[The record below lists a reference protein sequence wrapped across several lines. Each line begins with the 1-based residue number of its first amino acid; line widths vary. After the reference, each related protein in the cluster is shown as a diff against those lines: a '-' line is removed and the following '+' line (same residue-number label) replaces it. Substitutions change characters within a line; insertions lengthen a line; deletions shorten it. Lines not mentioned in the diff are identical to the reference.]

1 MVSTRNTSRSNANPT
16 RMLNPPGGADSRPPG
31 QLEAIQANTD
41 EVEALRLVNQRLIE
55 EIEQLT
61 RQIQH
66 PREMRQTQEGH
77 DVPPPK
83 GRHEHSIPR
92 GIEAEAESSRT
103 RGHGPRLAPVEE
115 ENEAVHR
122 RRDEGEGPHH
132 TPPATG
138 EQAWEQ
144 RFRNLQQ
151 ELSRVKEVIKGRA
164 PDTMDTLVQQT
175 ESPFAP
181 EVLRYPLPTKFRM
194 PQLEA
199 FDDTKDP
206 VDHLNTYKN
215 QMELHGYP
223 DPVRCRAFATTLK
236 GLAMAWFNRIPPSTI
251 SSFKELS
258 IAFVSHF
265 IGARTYRKP
274 TYHLLTIK
282 QGTQENLKSYVQRF
296 NAESLKIDVLDEKFS
311 VTAFIAGLGVQSKD
325 LMFSIT
331 KNPQANMAE
340 VLAKAEKYING
351 EEALM
356 SKKENSSASKEKKTT
371 EKRRGR
377 SPKRQGD
384 QRRSSGGERERSPKR
399 RGNLRDR
406 LGPSQSERRRRYSP
420 QRFTPL
426 TASVSQV
433 LHEVQNEQF
442 LRWPAQMKSNP
453 ATRDNSKYCEFHRD
467 YGHRTDNCIQ
477 LRREIEYLI
486 QRGYLRRFISPGNQ
500 AQSQTQNQNQAPAQP
515 PPPRQTTIQ
524 HQQPLGE
531 IHVISGGFAGGGESS
546 SARKAH
552 LRSIRSADMGEVQ
565 SVSKMPRVDTT
576 ITFSDSDL
584 KGCQHPHDDPL
595 VIRAIVA
602 NTTIHRVL
610 VDNGSSADIIFASAF
625 DKMGIG
631 REKLEPVNTHLRGFS
646 GEKVL
651 PLGSVQLVLTLGEP
665 PCQATTTARFLIVDA
680 PSAYNML
687 LGRPSLNAI
696 KAVPSA
702 YHLVIKFPTVNGVG
716 MVRGDQRVARECY
729 TASMKQKAVDNVSI
743 GELDIRDEVLTRP
756 EPSEELEPVALDDDP
771 EHLAYIGSKLA
782 EGLKGPLTQFLRQN
796 RDIFAW
802 KQADMSGIDPTVITH
817 KLNTNPSFKPVKQKR
832 RSFAPERQKAINEEV
847 GKLLQAGAIREVE
860 YPEWL
865 ANVVLVKKANG
876 KWRLCIDFTDINKA
890 CLKDSFPLPRIDLIV
905 DATAGHELLSFMD
918 AFSGY
923 NQISMDPSDQEKTS
937 FVTAQGTYCYR
948 VMPFGLKNAG
958 ATYQRLVNRMFQ
970 KQIGTTM
977 EVYIDDMLVKST
989 TADLHITHLSETFQI
1004 LRNYNMKL
1012 NPAKCAF
1019 GVSAGKFLGFIVNH
1033 RGIEA
1038 NPDKIKALLD
1048 MPSPTGIK
1056 EVQRLTGRIAAL
1068 SRFVSRASDKCRPFF
1083 QVLKKAFQ
1091 WDEKCEE
1098 AFAALKTYLSSPPIL
1113 VSPTDGELLTLY
1125 LAVSDF
1131 STSAV
1136 LVRDK
1141 EWVQHPVFYCSRALR
1156 GAEERYP
1163 KMEKL
1168 ILALVTAARK
1178 LRPYFQAHT
1187 IEVPTE
1193 YPMKQVLHK
1202 PEVSGRLMKWA
1213 IELSEFDIRYK
1224 PKTAVKGQILADF
1237 VMEFAP
1243 VELAEPA
1250 QPRDDLP
1257 IWKLSVDGAL
1267 NAQGSGAGLIL
1278 TSPEGIDI
1286 DYALRFGFHA
1296 SNNEAEYEAVI
1307 AGLNLAHSLEVD
1319 QLEVHSDSQLV
1330 VRQIEDTYEAKS
1342 EKMVLYLQKVRDLL
1356 KKFVSVQIKYVP
1368 RTENSRADALAKL
1381 ATALQEDIGEST
1393 PIEYLAEPSID
1404 PYGMMI
1410 APVGSVPNWMDP
1422 IWDYINDG
1430 ALPDDPK
1437 EAAKIRM
1444 RSSRFTNHKGSLYKR
1459 GFYTPFLK
1467 CIAGEDTEYVL
1478 REVHEGICGNHIEAR
1493 TLAGKVLRQGY
1504 YWPTMLKDATDL
1516 VKRCRICQEHA
1527 KISRLPAEP
1536 LTSITSP
1543 WPFQQWGLDIMGP
1556 LPISKGQC
1564 KFIIVAVDYF
1574 TKWAEA
1580 EPLATIT
1587 EQKIRNFV

>member
-1 MVSTRNTSRSNANPT
+1 
-16 RMLNPPGGADSRPPG
+16 
-31 QLEAIQANTD
+31 
-41 EVEALRLVNQRLIE
+41 
-55 EIEQLT
+55 
-61 RQIQH
+61 
-66 PREMRQTQEGH
+66 
-77 DVPPPK
+77 
-83 GRHEHSIPR
+83 
-92 GIEAEAESSRT
+92 
-103 RGHGPRLAPVEE
+103 
-115 ENEAVHR
+115 
-122 RRDEGEGPHH
+122 
-132 TPPATG
+132 
-138 EQAWEQ
+138 
-144 RFRNLQQ
+144 
-151 ELSRVKEVIKGRA
+151 
-164 PDTMDTLVQQT
+164 
-175 ESPFAP
+175 
-181 EVLRYPLPTKFRM
+181 M
-194 PQLEA
+194 PQVEA
-199 FDDTKDP
+199 FDGVKDP

-223 DPVRCRAFATTLK
+223 DPIRCRAFATTLK
-236 GLAMAWFNRIPPSTI
+236 GPAMAWFNRISPSTI
-251 SSFKELS
+251 SSFRELS

-274 TYHLLTIK
+274 SYHLLTIK
-282 QGTQENLKSYVQRF
+282 QGSQENLKSYVQRF
-296 NAESLKIDVLDEKFS
+296 NAESLKIDVLDEKFA
-311 VTAFIAGLGVQSKD
+311 VTAFIAGLGMQSKD
-325 LMFSIT
+325 LMFSIS

-356 SKKENSSASKEKKTT
+356 SNKESSSASKDRKTT

-377 SPKRQGD
+377 SLKRQGD
-384 QRRSSGGERERSPKR
+384 QRKSPGTEQERSPKR

-406 LGPSQSERRRRYSP
+406 LGPSQPERRRRYSP
-420 QRFTPL
+420 QHFTPL
-426 TASVSQV
+426 TALVSQV
-433 LHEVQNEQF
+433 LHEVRNEQF

-453 ATRDNSKYCEFHRD
+453 ATRDNTKYCEFHRD

-500 AQSQTQNQNQAPAQP
+500 AQGQAQNQNQAPTQP
-515 PPPRQTTIQ
+515 PPPRQTTTQ

-531 IHVISGGFAGGGESS
+531 IQVISGGFAGGGESS

-584 KGCQHPHDDPL
+584 EGCQHPHDDPL
-595 VIRAIVA
+595 VIRAIVV
-602 NTTIHRVL
+602 NTTVHRVL
-610 VDNGSSADIIFASAF
+610 VDSGSSADIIFASAF

-631 REKLEPVNTHLRGFS
+631 REKLEPANTHLRGFS

-651 PLGSVQLVLTLGEP
+651 PVGSIQLVLTLGEP
-665 PCQATTTARFLIVDA
+665 PCQATTTARFLVVDA

-696 KAVPSA
+696 RAIPLA
-702 YHLVIKFPTVNGVG
+702 YHMVIKFPTVNGVG
-716 MVRGDQRVARECY
+716 TVRGDQRVARECY
-729 TASMKQKAVDNVSI
+729 TASMKQKTVDNVSI
-743 GELDIRDEVLTRP
+743 GELDMRDEVLTRP

-771 EHLAYIGSKLA
+771 EHLAYVGSKLTKD
-782 EGLKGPLTQFLRQN
+782 LKGLLTQFLRQN

-865 ANVVLVKKANG
+865 ANVVLVKKTNG

-890 CLKDSFPLPRIDLIV
+890 CPKDSFPLPRIDLIV

-989 TADLHITHLSETFQI
+989 AAGLHITHLSETFQI
-1004 LRNYNMKL
+1004 LRDYNMKL

-1068 SRFVSRASDKCRPFF
+1068 SRFVSRASDKCQPFF

-1113 VSPTDGELLTLY
+1113 VSPIEGELLTLY

-1141 EWVQHPVFYCSRALR
+1141 ERVQNPVYYCSRALR
-1156 GAEERYP
+1156 GVEERYP

-1168 ILALVTAARK
+1168 ILALVIAARK
-1178 LRPYFQAHT
+1178 LRPYFQAHI

-1224 PKTAVKGQILADF
+1224 PKTAIKGQVLADF

-1250 QPRDDLP
+1250 RPRDDLP
-1257 IWKLSVDGAL
+1257 IWKLSIDGAS
-1267 NAQGSGAGLIL
+1267 NAKGSGAGLML

-1286 DYALRFGFHA
+1286 EYALRFGFHA

-1307 AGLNLAHSLEVD
+1307 AGLNLAHTLEVD

-1342 EKMVLYLQKVRDLL
+1342 EKMVLYLQKVRELL
-1356 KKFVSVQIKYVP
+1356 QKFVSVQIKYVP
-1368 RTENSRADALAKL
+1368 RTENSRADTLAKL
-1381 ATALQEDIGEST
+1381 ATALQEDIGESA
-1393 PIEYLAEPSID
+1393 PVEYLAEPSID
-1404 PYGMMI
+1404 PYSLVVTPI
-1410 APVGSVPNWMDP
+1410 GSVPNWMDP

-1430 ALPDDPK
+1430 TLPDDPK
-1437 EAAKIRM
+1437 EAAKIRV

-1459 GFYTPFLK
+1459 GFFTPFLK
-1467 CIAGEDTEYVL
+1467 CIAGEDIEYVL
-1478 REVHEGICGNHIEAR
+1478 REVHEGICGNHIGAR

-1504 YWPTMLKDATDL
+1504 YWPTMLKDANDL

-1527 KISRLPAEP
+1527 KISCLPAEP
-1536 LTSITSP
+1536 LTSVTSP
-1543 WPFQQWGLDIMGP
+1543 WPFQQWGLDILGP
-1556 LPISKGQC
+1556 LPMGKGQ
-1564 KFIIVAVDYF
+1564 
-1574 TKWAEA
+1574 
-1580 EPLATIT
+1580 
-1587 EQKIRNFV
+1587 